1 MRFLNGILYSHRLQP
16 SVVGLVG
23 TTQSSLSARAKKD
36 KLSVAENLFENG
48 ASIDRTTNNVLS
60 LLVGASVELSQ
71 CACALPLYRH
81 RLSSVFFP
89 FFLAIINVV
98 NFYLD
103 QPDVV
108 SQLRA
113 ADAKNHAL
121 EGYIYE
127 AMRKCYI
134 ALSCHLCRCFS
145 ESDTGIDPPF
155 RGVYRTPCTSLI

>member
-1 MRFLNGILYSHRLQP
+1 M
-16 SVVGLVG
+16 GLVG
-23 TTQSSLSARAKKD
+23 TIQSLFSARAKKP
-36 KLSVAENLFENG
+36 KLSVAENLFANG

-71 CACALPLYRH
+71 CACALPLYGH
-81 RLSSVFFP
+81 RLSS

-108 SQLRA
+108 GQLRA
-113 ADAKNHAL
+113 ADAKNPAL

-127 AMRKCYI
+127 AMRKCCI
-134 ALSCHLCRCFS
+134 ALSCHFVLMF
-145 ESDTGIDPPF
+145 
-155 RGVYRTPCTSLI
+155 L

>member
-16 SVVGLVG
+16 SIAGLVG
-23 TTQSSLSARAKKD
+23 TTQSSFSARE
-36 KLSVAENLFENG
+36 KLSVAENLIENG

-113 ADAKNHAL
+113 ADAKNPAL
-121 EGYIYE
+121 EGNIYE

-134 ALSCHLCRCFS
+134 ALSCHLCQCFS